1 MSSTPASPSSS
12 SAVAVPNGR
21 HEFALLVRDKP
32 GVLVRIALV
41 FARRGFNIERLDVSP
56 SGSTGFSEMSIVSRG
71 APQSVEQIGKQLAKL
86 IDVVTVNVSARTSTA
101 PDSART

>member
-1 MSSTPASPSSS
+1 MISSPASEN
-12 SAVAVPNGR
+12 VR

-56 SGSTGFSEMSIVSRG
+56 SGRTGFSEMSIVSRG
-71 APQSVEQIGKQLAKL
+71 APQSVEQIGKQLGKL
-86 IDVVTVNVSARTSTA
+86 IDVVTVKVSARASNA
-101 PDSART
+101 PDAVQR

>member
-1 MSSTPASPSSS
+1 MISAPASDSI
-12 SAVAVPNGR
+12 R

-56 SGSTGFSEMSIVSRG
+56 AGSTGFSEMSIVSRG

-86 IDVVTVNVSARTSTA
+86 IDVVTVKLSARASNAPESGRST
-101 PDSART
+101 P

>member
-1 MSSTPASPSSS
+1 MTALD
-12 SAVAVPNGR
+12 SAVQNGR

-41 FARRGFNIERLDVSP
+41 FARRGFNIERLDVGP
-56 SGSTGFSEMSIVSRG
+56 AGSTGFSEMSIVSRG

-86 IDVVTVNVSARTSTA
+86 IDVVTVNVSPRTSNAPESARTS
-101 PDSART
+101 P

>member
-1 MSSTPASPSSS
+1 MNATIAGPSGLDG
-12 SAVAVPNGR
+12 GR

-41 FARRGFNIERLDVSP
+41 FARRGFNIERLLVSP
-56 SGSTGFSEMSIVSRG
+56 GVRAGFSEMSIVSRG

-86 IDVVTVNVSARTSTA
+86 IDVVSVTVSARTSGA
-101 PDSART
+101 PEAARPKG